1 MKEETRNK
9 IYSLIVNI
17 DGIEK
22 AEEIINA
29 VEYLEENPPSEKV
42 NVLLN
47 WQTDKLDLNNKQ
59 IKNLF
64 SLINQAETLIA
75 SLIFVLALSGIANL
89 IFLILIIKK

>member
-89 IFLILIIKK
+89 IFLILFIKK

>member
-47 WQTDKLDLNNKQ
+47 WQTDKLELNNKQ
-59 IKNLF
+59 IKSLF
-64 SLINQAETLIA
+64 SLIGQAEALI
-75 SLIFVLALSGIANL
+75 SGLMLILALSGIANL
-89 IFLILIIKK
+89 IFLILFIKK

>member
-47 WQTDKLDLNNKQ
+47 WQTDQLDLNNKQ

-89 IFLILIIKK
+89 IFLILFIKK